1 MTTAGNLTI
10 KKFDGTTDITWSL
23 IAASGGDK
31 SPALWRSTSATGT
44 VGQQPTFS
52 ASARWN
58 TQKTVRRFDVGCS
71 FPSVYTNTATGQ
83 TEVRATMVFSGSFAV
98 PQNVNATDI
107 QEFTYQVANLV
118 AAMKTSIVTGYAP
131 T

>member
-31 SPALWRSTSATGT
+31 APALWRSTTAAGT

-52 ASARWN
+52 ATARWN
-58 TQKTVRRFDVGCS
+58 TQKTVRRFDMTCT
-71 FPSVYTNTATGQ
+71 FPSVYTNSATGQ
-83 TEVRATMVFSGSFAV
+83 TEVRSTMVMTASFAV
-98 PQNVNATDI
+98 PQNISATDI
-107 QEFTYQVANLV
+107 QEFTAQAANLIS
-118 AAMKTSIVTGYAP
+118 AMKGSIVTGYAP